1 MENQGYKGNLRG
13 SSVASN
19 FVTLRELF
27 RKLPNNVGFN
37 IEVKYPMLDEA
48 QLEDMGEIGVDL
60 NFFVD
65 TILKV
70 IYDENTTGRDIVFLP
85 SIQIFVYC
93 YH

>member
-1 MENQGYKGNLRG
+1 MSNNHNDDIEKEFANQRDERMKFTKTWKNQGYKGNLRG

-60 NFFVD
+60 NFSLIPF
-65 TILKV
+65 
-70 IYDENTTGRDIVFLP
+70 
-85 SIQIFVYC
+85 
-93 YH
+93 